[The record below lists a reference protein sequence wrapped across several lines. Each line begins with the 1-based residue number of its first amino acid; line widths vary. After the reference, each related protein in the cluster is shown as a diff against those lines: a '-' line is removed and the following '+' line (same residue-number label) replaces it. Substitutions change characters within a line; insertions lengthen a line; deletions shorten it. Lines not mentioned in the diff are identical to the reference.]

1 MYGTN
6 IFHKEPKSSTF
17 GAPEIW
23 RCGRKE
29 AARNGK
35 THLTDLLSLKMKLG
49 FSKLNS
55 EADSAPL
62 MRSRDV
68 QDVQNSSSTGAALRR
83 FVKRNGLK
91 TKASVA
97 DNSYYV
103 PGQACRPWSVK
114 RKMDQAQASSKAY
127 YKNHEINK
135 TKAAERMRLLRAKRK
150 KQQETGTIAASPEVK
165 LKRKRKRGQPAWLP
179 EQARAERDM
188 VLSDSGSGADDSGE
202 SDHELSAQENDA
214 EKTSEDQNS
223 TEEEEVLSDFEE
235 TLSDFELENGPKS
248 SPAPIPDDAGFSSS
262 EEEFEEE
269 LQPSPSKKTKIG
281 AIRTMRA
288 AKAKSYS
295 HWAGKQI
302 TGAPNSPT

>member
-17 GAPEIW
+17 GAPESW

-29 AARNGK
+29 AARNGR
-35 THLTDLLSLKMKLG
+35 
-49 FSKLNS
+49 
-55 EADSAPL
+55 P
-62 MRSRDV
+62 
-68 QDVQNSSSTGAALRR
+68 NSSSTGAALRR

-114 RKMDQAQASSKAY
+114 RKMDHAQASSKAY
-127 YKNHEINK
+127 YKNHETNK

-150 KQQETGTIAASPEVK
+150 KQQETGTIAAAPEVK
-165 LKRKRKRGQPAWLP
+165 LKRRRKRGQPAWLP

-214 EKTSEDQNS
+214 EKTSEDQNG
-223 TEEEEVLSDFEE
+223 TEEEEEVLSDFEE

-269 LQPSPSKKTKIG
+269 LQPLPSKKTKIG